1 MIISYRFSEVNTG
14 HCRVFIFKN
23 VQGWTEAGP
32 GAETVPESLSSSSPL
47 EALRSELIY
56 SQLSKGVGML
66 QRRLSLGLQRGKQTR
81 VNSSFIQTLIHL

>member
-56 SQLSKGVGML
+56 SQLSKGWGCC
-66 QRRLSLGLQRGKQTR
+66 REDSLSVCREENKPE
-81 VNSSFIQTLIHL
+81 

>member
-56 SQLSKGVGML
+56 SELSKGVGML
-66 QRRLSLGLQRGKQTR
+66 QRSLSVCREENKPE
-81 VNSSFIQTLIHL
+81 